1 MKKYTIV
8 LAACL
13 IAGLASAEVLELNP
27 QHPHRYVVKR
37 GDTLWDI
44 AAVFLKQPWRWPELW
59 RANPQVRDPHW
70 IYPGDTLR
78 LSLEGG
84 QPRLHLSRGRNVK
97 LSPTVRTSKHDEAIP
112 AIPLD
117 AIWPFLSRPQVVGS
131 EDLAAA
137 PYVVSSQDEH
147 LVNGIGDRVYV
158 RGALDPDL
166 KNYTVIRCGEAYR
179 DPPRVRDANYR
190 YGLGRALSQE
200 YSSTCSGAGEGDGVL
215 GFEALHVAD
224 AVVEHRGDPA
234 TAVIIRSQREVL
246 AGDRLIPATDGN
258 YPEFVPHAPERPVN
272 GSIISVMDGVTQVG
286 PYQVVAMN
294 RGEVAGL
301 EPGHVLAI
309 HQSGVVVRDGV
320 AGRSAFRR
328 GAVRYDNGVE
338 LPSERI
344 GELMVF
350 RTFPKVSYGLVMK
363 AERPVYRYDSVVNP

>member
-1 MKKYTIV
+1 
-8 LAACL
+8 
-13 IAGLASAEVLELNP
+13 
-27 QHPHRYVVKR
+27 
-37 GDTLWDI
+37 LWDI

-59 RANPQVRDPHW
+59 RANPEVRNPHR
-70 IYPGDTLR
+70 IYPGDALR
-78 LSLEGG
+78 LRLDGG
-84 QPRLHLSRGRNVK
+84 QPRLFLSRGRNVR
-97 LSPTVRTSKHDEAIP
+97 LSPTVRASRHDEAVP
-112 AIPLD
+112 PIPLD

-158 RGALDPDL
+158 RGALDPDVEH
-166 KNYTVIRCGEAYR
+166 YTVIRCGEAYR

-190 YGLGRALSQE
+190 YGLGRGVSQE
-200 YSSTCSGAGEGDGVL
+200 YSSTCSGAGEGQDVL

-224 AVVEHRGDPA
+224 AVIERGGDPA
-234 TAVIIRSQREVL
+234 TAVITSSQREVL
-246 AGDRLIPATDGN
+246 AGDRLIPATDRD
-258 YPEFVPHAPERPVN
+258 YPEFVPHTPERPVS

-309 HQSGVVVRDGV
+309 HQSGVVVRDDVAARSASRRGV
-320 AGRSAFRR
+320 A
-328 GAVRYDNGVE
+328 RYDQGLE
-338 LPSERI
+338 LPNERI

-350 RTFPKVSYGLVMK
+350 RTFPKISFGLVMK